1 MSSFNHKVLFPGKL
15 INFSQMFMNY
25 YYKKKM
31 LTFVIFAS
39 LGGLRKVQKQLKSFP
54 VNLKSE
60 EKKKKKREGEG
71 EEDISCIAH
80 SRDSIKEF

>member
-1 MSSFNHKVLFPGKL
+1 
-15 INFSQMFMNY
+15 
-25 YYKKKM
+25 M

-60 EKKKKKREGEG
+60 GKKKKK
-71 EEDISCIAH
+71 EEKMNGKKIFHALHTAGIQ
-80 SRDSIKEF
+80 